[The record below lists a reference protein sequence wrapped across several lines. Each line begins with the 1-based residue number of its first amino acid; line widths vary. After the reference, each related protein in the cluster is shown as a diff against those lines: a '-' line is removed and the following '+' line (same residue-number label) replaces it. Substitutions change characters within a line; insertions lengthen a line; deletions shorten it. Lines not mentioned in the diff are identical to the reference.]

1 MAVSKNNRRKT
12 KKRQQHMSPV
22 KREER
27 TAQPDNKS
35 SLGIEWISFIG
46 LILMVLGFVVAMF
59 SDYGIVGYP
68 VSFAGAAMSLSQ
80 TKWDTRRNKIS
91 IVSYIVYCAAVAYMW
106 INILMGKQ

>member
-1 MAVSKNNRRKT
+1 MAVSKNNRKKS

-22 KREER
+22 KRAER
-27 TAQPDNKS
+27 EAEQEKKS
-35 SLGIEWISFIG
+35 SLGIEWVSFIG
-46 LILMVLGFVVAMF
+46 LILMVMGFVVAMF

-68 VSFAGAAMSLSQ
+68 VSFVGAAMSLSQ

-91 IVSYIVYCAAVAYMW
+91 VVSYIVYCAAVAFMW